1 MCTRKI
7 PTDFPLAFS
16 FINSDQGNET
26 RYYMS
31 TMRTIKLTN
40 MKNLKIKLCLMMITT
55 GFLIGCENGKKKD
68 LATKTSDSELTRLI
82 TKQVDSLYAVYE
94 RFDYDW
100 IEFYAD
106 NYTAI
111 YPDSKIQHL
120 TKDSLKAQWQR
131 IYSKYN
137 VQLIDRGRPTI
148 IPSEDMAISYNTFN
162 EIFINKE
169 SSDTIKNIGTY
180 IVNWKRQ
187 KDNSWKIVFET
198 LQNH

>member
-1 MCTRKI
+1 
-7 PTDFPLAFS
+7 
-16 FINSDQGNET
+16 
-26 RYYMS
+26 
-31 TMRTIKLTN
+31 
-40 MKNLKIKLCLMMITT
+40 MKNLKSQLGLMLLMT
-55 GFLIGCENGKKKD
+55 GFFIGCKNHKKKEV
-68 LATKTSDSELTRLI
+68 AIKTSDSELTTLI
-82 TKQVDSLYAVYE
+82 TKQVDSLYSVYE

-111 YPDSKIQHL
+111 YPNSQIQHL
-120 TKDSLKAQWQR
+120 TKDSLKAQWER
-131 IYSKYN
+131 IYTKYD
-137 VQLIDRGRPTI
+137 VQLIHRGRPTI

-180 IVNWKRQ
+180 IINWKRQ
-187 KDNSWKIVFET
+187 SDDSWKIVFET

>member
-1 MCTRKI
+1 MKH
-7 PTDFPLAFS
+7 L
-16 FINSDQGNET
+16 
-26 RYYMS
+26 
-31 TMRTIKLTN
+31 KLR
-40 MKNLKIKLCLMMITT
+40 LLLIGLM
-55 GFLIGCENGKKKD
+55 FCVLIGCKNEKK
-68 LATKTSDSELTRLI
+68 TKPISNTPDSEITKLI

-111 YPDSKIQHL
+111 YPDSPIQHL
-120 TKDSLKAQWQR
+120 TKDSLKAQWKR
-131 IYSKYN
+131 IYAKYD
-137 VQLIDRGRPTI
+137 VKLLHRGRPTI
-148 IPSEDMAISYNTFN
+148 IPSEDMAISYNSFN

-169 SSDTIKNIGTY
+169 SSDTIKNVGTY

-187 KDNSWKIVFET
+187 PDDSWKIVFET

>member
-1 MCTRKI
+1 MKSLKLLSALLILI
-7 PTDFPLAFS
+7 PCIIIGCQSDKKPLPLA
-16 FINSDQGNET
+16 
-26 RYYMS
+26 
-31 TMRTIKLTN
+31 
-40 MKNLKIKLCLMMITT
+40 
-55 GFLIGCENGKKKD
+55 
-68 LATKTSDSELTRLI
+68 KTSDAELTALI

-106 NYTAI
+106 NYVAI
-111 YPDSKIQHL
+111 YPDGPIQNL
-120 TKDSLKAQWQR
+120 TKDSLITHWER
-131 IYSKYN
+131 IYEKYD
-137 VQLIDRGRPTI
+137 VQLVHRGRPTI

-169 SSDTIKNIGTY
+169 SSDTIKNTGTY

-187 KDNSWKIVFET
+187 ADDSWKIVFET

>member
-1 MCTRKI
+1 MILMAGFFIGCKNEKI
-7 PTDFPLAFS
+7 KDSATKPTDA
-16 FINSDQGNET
+16 
-26 RYYMS
+26 
-31 TMRTIKLTN
+31 
-40 MKNLKIKLCLMMITT
+40 
-55 GFLIGCENGKKKD
+55 
-68 LATKTSDSELTRLI
+68 ELTALI
-82 TKQVDSLYAVYE
+82 TEQVDSLYSVYE

-111 YPDSKIQHL
+111 YPDSPIQHL
-120 TKDSLKAQWQR
+120 TKDSLIAQWQK
-131 IYSKYN
+131 IYAKYD
-137 VQLIDRGRPTI
+137 VQLIHRGRPTI

-169 SSDTIKNIGTY
+169 STDTIKNVGTY

-187 KDNSWKIVFET
+187 PDDSWKIVFET

>member
-1 MCTRKI
+1 MKY
-7 PTDFPLAFS
+7 L
-16 FINSDQGNET
+16 
-26 RYYMS
+26 
-31 TMRTIKLTN
+31 KLQ
-40 MKNLKIKLCLMMITT
+40 LCLMLLMA
-55 GFLIGCENGKKKD
+55 GFLIGCENNKKKE
-68 LATKTSDSELTRLI
+68 LVTKTSDSELTTLI
-82 TKQVDSLYAVYE
+82 TKQVDSLYSVYE

-111 YPDSKIQHL
+111 YPGSPIQHL
-120 TKDSLKAQWQR
+120 TKDSLIAQWKR
-131 IYSKYN
+131 IYAKYD
-137 VQLIDRGRPTI
+137 VQLIHRGRPTI

-169 SSDTIKNIGTY
+169 SSDTIKNVGTY

-187 KDNSWKIVFET
+187 PDDSWKIVFET

>member
-1 MCTRKI
+1 MAGFFIGCKNEKI
-7 PTDFPLAFS
+7 KDSATKPTDA
-16 FINSDQGNET
+16 
-26 RYYMS
+26 
-31 TMRTIKLTN
+31 
-40 MKNLKIKLCLMMITT
+40 
-55 GFLIGCENGKKKD
+55 
-68 LATKTSDSELTRLI
+68 ELTALI
-82 TKQVDSLYAVYE
+82 TEQVDSLYSVYE

-111 YPDSKIQHL
+111 YPDSPIQHL
-120 TKDSLKAQWQR
+120 TKDSLIAQWQK
-131 IYSKYN
+131 IYAKYD
-137 VQLIDRGRPTI
+137 VQLIHRGRPTI

-169 SSDTIKNIGTY
+169 STDTIKNVGTY

-187 KDNSWKIVFET
+187 PDDSWKIVFET

>member
-1 MCTRKI
+1 MKI
-7 PTDFPLAFS
+7 T
-16 FINSDQGNET
+16 
-26 RYYMS
+26 
-31 TMRTIKLTN
+31 
-40 MKNLKIKLCLMMITT
+40 
-55 GFLIGCENGKKKD
+55 KKKEI
-68 LATKTSDSELTRLI
+68 AIKTSDSELTTLI
-82 TKQVDSLYAVYE
+82 TKQVDSLYSVYE

-111 YPDSKIQHL
+111 YPNSQIQHL
-120 TKDSLKAQWQR
+120 TKDSLKAQWER
-131 IYSKYN
+131 IYTKYD
-137 VQLIDRGRPTI
+137 VQLIHRGRPTI

-180 IVNWKRQ
+180 IINWKRQ
-187 KDNSWKIVFET
+187 PDDSWKIVFET